1 MGWAPLLSLSL
12 SLSMLSWAPGLGCL
26 WCDAG
31 VEAEMRMLRKEYLP
45 NHLQGLP
52 DMRKNLGSRLEDAVR
67 DLSKLPFSEDTYMG
81 YIDEHTLNTA
91 SWGFLN
97 ELKRIIESE
106 VKDGQL
112 VNQLLW
118 LLQEQKSAF
127 IRLISQFQKEAF
139 CPNKCG
145 RMLQT
150 LIWCQKCKKQ
160 KYLCEKPPFCG
171 ERLIEIQEDEELIL
185 DCGLT
190 WHSVSQGLTDYSF
203 YRVWT
208 NRTEQLLARSPD
220 PFLRRPLVTMEDAG
234 TYRCTLDTA
243 SREVA
248 TEMRYQVTVTPTRR
262 EEEEEAGL
270 GSASSGPQPLTTPVP
285 QTPAPSL
292 PQPATLLSHWLIGLV
307 AAVSSGPACG
317 GPGARG
323 WGLRSTRGLGCQRP
337 APGNEDKGARGGGGT
352 NSEPPN
358 KVQTHWCCSC
368 ASPSPPC
375 PLGPQGSQP
384 LASSSP
390 SHFLAAPSV
399 VPR

>member
-1 MGWAPLLSLSL
+1 MSRARLLSLSL
-12 SLSMLSWAPGLGCL
+12 SLLSWAPAPGLGCL

-31 VEAEMRMLRKEYLP
+31 VEAEMRVLKKEYLP

-52 DMRKNLGSRLEDAVR
+52 DMRKKLGSRLEDAIR

-97 ELKRIIESE
+97 ELKRITESE

-118 LLQEQKSAF
+118 LMQEQKSAF

-190 WHSVSQGLTDYSF
+190 WHSVSHGLTDYSF
-203 YRVWT
+203 YRCLLGLPAGVP
-208 NRTEQLLARSPD
+208 EQGAEACGAQ
-220 PFLRRPLVTMEDAG
+220 EDLDASVPPQEMKTKMPAG
-234 TYRCTLDTA
+234 EVGPTLN
-243 SREVA
+243 
-248 TEMRYQVTVTPTRR
+248 
-262 EEEEEAGL
+262 
-270 GSASSGPQPLTTPVP
+270 PQIKCKLIGAAPVP
-285 QTPAPSL
+285 VPPLPAPW
-292 PQPATLLSHWLIGLV
+292 P
-307 AAVSSGPACG
+307 
-317 GPGARG
+317 
-323 WGLRSTRGLGCQRP
+323 
-337 APGNEDKGARGGGGT
+337 
-352 NSEPPN
+352 
-358 KVQTHWCCSC
+358 
-368 ASPSPPC
+368 
-375 PLGPQGSQP
+375 
-384 LASSSP
+384 
-390 SHFLAAPSV
+390 HFP
-399 VPR
+399 